1 MMTGSNYVL
10 LIILAILA
18 VTGDIGAVE
27 RNIPAN
33 IRALP
38 LISIWIVLF
47 TSRLGTTMTWTA
59 DSFLSLAIGCALIYT
74 SSNVIHNP
82 ALLPSV
88 ILTFGSATF
97 FASQKMQEGR

>member
-1 MMTGSNYVL
+1 MMTGPNYVL
-10 LIILAILA
+10 LIILAVLA

-27 RNIPAN
+27 MNISTN
-33 IRALP
+33 VQALP
-38 LISIWIVLF
+38 LIAVWIVLF
-47 TSRLGTTMTWTA
+47 TSRLGTTMTWAA
-59 DSFLSLAIGCALIYT
+59 DSFFSLAVGCALIYA

-88 ILTFGSATF
+88 ILTFGGATF